1 MKHPERL
8 EDYLEHISEAIER
21 AMEYL
26 HPIDMFE
33 AFKQRRRDQDAIIR
47 NIEII
52 GEAARKIQKLA
63 PEFLKAHSEV
73 PWSYMRG
80 IRDKVIHEYFDV
92 DLTVIWGTVKDD
104 MPKLKQQID
113 GLLIDLKRDPDRER

>member
-8 EDYLEHISEAIER
+8 EDYLQHIAEAIER
-21 AMEYL
+21 AREYL
-26 HPIDMFE
+26 RPFDTFD
-33 AFKQRRRDQDAIIR
+33 AFRQQRRDQDAIIR

-63 PEFLKAHSEV
+63 PELVNAHSEI

-92 DLTVIWGTVKDD
+92 DLTLIWGTVKEDL
-104 MPKLKQQID
+104 PKLKQQIN
-113 GLLIDLKRDPDRER
+113 GLLTDLKRDPDRER